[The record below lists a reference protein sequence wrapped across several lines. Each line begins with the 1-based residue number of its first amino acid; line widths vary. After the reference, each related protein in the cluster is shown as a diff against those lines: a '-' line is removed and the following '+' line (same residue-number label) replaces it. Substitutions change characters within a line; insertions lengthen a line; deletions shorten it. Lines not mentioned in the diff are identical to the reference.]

1 MIGDDIALCATD
13 VTVNYGE
20 VRALDA
26 VSLSVRFGEIR
37 ALIGTNGSGK
47 STLFH
52 ALMGITRCDAGSVE
66 LAAARPGDVAFV
78 PQHQHVDW
86 TFPLSVREVV
96 ASGRFAGPRGRWLG
110 RLNRADRASVDKALE
125 RTGLSGYASRQIGQL
140 SGGQKKRVFVAR
152 SIAGGARIM
161 LLDEPFAGVDYL
173 NEDRIAELLRELAEE
188 GTAILVST
196 HNIAGLST
204 LADTATLLN
213 RRVIADGP
221 VDEVATPENLALAFG
236 GERAWR

>member
-1 MIGDDIALCATD
+1 MIGGDTALRATD
-13 VTVNYGE
+13 VTVTYGE
-20 VRALDA
+20 VRALDG

-52 ALMGITRCDAGSVE
+52 ALMGITQYDAGTVE
-66 LAAARPGDVAFV
+66 LASGRPGDVAFV
-78 PQHQHVDW
+78 PQHQHIDW

-96 ASGRFAGPRGRWLG
+96 ASGRLAGPRGRWWG
-110 RLNRADRASVDKALE
+110 RLNHADRASIDEALE

-152 SIAGGARIM
+152 SIAGGAHIM
-161 LLDEPFAGVDYL
+161 LLDEPFAGVDYR
-173 NEDRIAELLRELAEE
+173 NEDRIAVLLRELAKE

-213 RRVIADGP
+213 KRVIADGP
-221 VDEVATPENLALAFG
+221 VNEVATPENLALAFG
-236 GERAWR
+236 GER

>member
-1 MIGDDIALCATD
+1 MIGGDTALRATD
-13 VTVNYGE
+13 VTVTYGE
-20 VRALDA
+20 VRALDG

-52 ALMGITRCDAGSVE
+52 ALMGITQYDAGTVE
-66 LAAARPGDVAFV
+66 LASARPGDVAFV
-78 PQHQHVDW
+78 PQHQHIDW

-96 ASGRFAGPRGRWLG
+96 ASGRFAGPRGRWWG
-110 RLNRADRASVDKALE
+110 RLNHADRASIDEALE

-152 SIAGGARIM
+152 SIAGGAHIM
-161 LLDEPFAGVDYL
+161 LLDEPFAGVDYR
-173 NEDRIAELLRELAEE
+173 NEDRIAVLLRELAKE

-213 RRVIADGP
+213 KRVIADGP
-221 VDEVATPENLALAFG
+221 VNEVATPENLALAFG
-236 GERAWR
+236 GER